1 MKCHKDSAIPFFF
14 SPSIIWVKL
23 LDDFYLKV
31 QVGTDFDLGLWGGTG
46 RREELSVSFDDLIN
60 ISDLNYLAKNTVL
73 VKKPGSYRLQIPNL
87 QISICMFMQPDSR
100 LLS

>member
-1 MKCHKDSAIPFFF
+1 M
-14 SPSIIWVKL
+14 
-23 LDDFYLKV
+23 

-60 ISDLNYLAKNTVL
+60 ISDPNYLAKNTVL

-87 QISICMFMQPDSR
+87 QISIYMFMQPDSR